1 MTALDDP
8 GRLLAVWEA
17 AATAPPAARG
27 PVLLHGAGLLP
38 DLDAALDLPVGTAAA
53 LAARLHAD
61 AFGDPVDAVLTCSCG
76 EVLDVALPLAPVAG
90 LPAGDTGTVADGTLR
105 VRAPT
110 ARDLLAA
117 GRSDD
122 PLGTLLA
129 RCVRDAADRPVAPGE
144 LTADQRRAVDAAAE
158 ELAGAAAVVLRTRC
172 PGCGEAVVAALDV
185 AELLWERVAGRAPAV
200 LAEVATLAAAYGWA
214 EADILALPAGRRRA
228 YLALAAGR
236 AA

>member
-1 MTALDDP
+1 MTTLDDP

-27 PVLLHGAGLLP
+27 PVLLHTAGLLP
-38 DLDAALDLPVGTAAA
+38 DLDAALDLPVGTVAA
-53 LAARLHAD
+53 LAARLSVD
-61 AFGDPVDAVLTCSCG
+61 SFGDPVDAVLTCGCG
-76 EVLDVALPLAPVAG
+76 EVLDVALPLDRVAG
-90 LPAGDTGTVADGTLR
+90 LPAGDEGAVAGGTLR

-110 ARDLLAA
+110 TRDLLAA

-129 RCVRDAADRPVAPGE
+129 RCVRDADGRPVAAGE

-172 PGCGEAVVAALDV
+172 PGCGETVVAALDV
-185 AELLWERVAGRAPAV
+185 AELLWERIAGRAPAV

-228 YLALAAGR
+228 YLALASGR

>member
-1 MTALDDP
+1 MTTLDDP

-27 PVLLHGAGLLP
+27 PVLLHAAGLLP
-38 DLDAALDLPVGTAAA
+38 DLDAALDLPVGTVAA
-53 LAARLHAD
+53 LAARLSVD
-61 AFGDPVDAVLTCSCG
+61 SFGDPVDAVLTCGCG
-76 EVLDVALPLAPVAG
+76 EVLDVALPLDPVAG
-90 LPAGDTGTVADGTLR
+90 LPTGDAGAVAGGTLR

-117 GRSDD
+117 GRSGD

-129 RCVRDAADRPVAPGE
+129 RCVRDAGGRPVAPGD
-144 LTADQRRAVDAAAE
+144 LTAEQRRAVDAAAE

-172 PGCGEAVVAALDV
+172 PGCGDPVVAALDV

-228 YLALAAGR
+228 YLALAAER

>member
-1 MTALDDP
+1 MTTLDDP

-17 AATAPPAARG
+17 AAAAPPAARG
-27 PVLLHGAGLLP
+27 PVLLHAAGLLP
-38 DLDAALDLPVGTAAA
+38 DLDAALDLPVGTVAA
-53 LAARLHAD
+53 LAARLSVD
-61 AFGDPVDAVLTCSCG
+61 SFGDPVDAVLTCGCG
-76 EVLDVALPLAPVAG
+76 QVLDVALPLDPVAG
-90 LPAGDTGTVADGTLR
+90 LPAGETGAVAGGTLR

-122 PLGTLLA
+122 PVGTLLA
-129 RCVRDAADRPVAPGE
+129 RCVRDAADRPVAAGE
-144 LTADQRRAVDAAAE
+144 LTVDQRRAVDAAAE

-172 PGCGEAVVAALDV
+172 PGCGDTVVTALDV

>member
-1 MTALDDP
+1 MTTLDDP

-27 PVLLHGAGLLP
+27 PVLLHAAGLLP
-38 DLDAALDLPVGTAAA
+38 DLDAALDLPVGTVAA
-53 LAARLHAD
+53 LAARLSVD
-61 AFGDPVDAVLTCSCG
+61 SFGDPVDAVLTCGCG
-76 EVLDVALPLAPVAG
+76 EVLDVALPLDPVAG
-90 LPAGDTGTVADGTLR
+90 LPAGDTGAVAGGTLR

-117 GRSDD
+117 GHSDD

-129 RCVRDAADRPVAPGE
+129 RCVRDADGRPVAPGE
-144 LTADQRRAVDAAAE
+144 LTADQRRAVDTAAE

-172 PGCGEAVVAALDV
+172 PGCGDAVVAALDV
-185 AELLWERVAGRAPAV
+185 TELLWERVTHRAPAV

-228 YLALAAGR
+228 YLALASGR